1 MHPSCTFHQWSAD
14 EAQRMLKLKGT
25 IQDVDGECTFKLTG
39 SRKGCLVAAHYR
51 LPLYALNKKIGLYR
65 QVVQHLQTLSSARAM
80 EMRDTYLSV
89 MQYLNDWRNVLAEVH
104 EITFEGVENRECS
117 DILRFLDWHAYHG
130 KVCKAVDFCGAIQ
143 GTGAGEDIQHLL
155 NVVVASIDLTT
166 DEASNAD
173 CDPSQTAEGADV
185 ALIAS
190 PFPPFP
196 LPFNKEFR
204 NNSITALGTHARTYI
219 VAGLGRWLSSHIA
232 MRFREIQGLAH
243 DDPLDDLVL
252 RGYLIAAKNTDEF
265 LELFG
270 MAELMFK
277 CQDLLGRG
285 SRPDA
290 NSNCE
295 IRAALSIGVQCDP
308 DVECTV
314 QLLRSRSMSDHE

>member
-1 MHPSCTFHQWSAD
+1 MKYHQ
-14 EAQRMLKLKGT
+14 
-25 IQDVDGECTFKLTG
+25 
-39 SRKGCLVAAHYR
+39 
-51 LPLYALNKKIGLYR
+51 
-65 QVVQHLQTLSSARAM
+65 
-80 EMRDTYLSV
+80 
-89 MQYLNDWRNVLAEVH
+89 
-104 EITFEGVENRECS
+104 
-117 DILRFLDWHAYHG
+117 
-130 KVCKAVDFCGAIQ
+130 
-143 GTGAGEDIQHLL
+143 
-155 NVVVASIDLTT
+155 
-166 DEASNAD
+166 
-173 CDPSQTAEGADV
+173 
-185 ALIAS
+185 IAS

-277 CQDLLGRG
+277 CQDLLVCRSKMSQFFRVVGRALYV
-285 SRPDA
+285 SREDISCVVEYGRDHASVQEQVIRFTSHSHICDQIADYLSNQDA

-314 QLLRSRSMSDHE
+314 QLLRSRSMSDHEVQTDLDIQDPMAGYDTKVVSLVNVPGSRSMINHEVQTDIVVQDSVAFDNLNTGIYEPLAESDCAHSFQPDVCMSGECDVSVPILFFVHYHG